1 MLKEYR
7 GRNVKPLFLAR
18 KWPIEPSGVI
28 LMRINVVI
36 STLGWLSLTLGLIIT
51 IMTLFYNLTADGA
64 GYRGVFLISMG
75 IVILVVQNRRN
86 KKPKNRIRARSR

>member
-1 MLKEYR
+1 M
-7 GRNVKPLFLAR
+7 FLHGTWAR
-18 KWPIEPSGVI
+18 EASGVI

-36 STLGWLSLTLGLIIT
+36 STLGWLALTLGLIIT

-75 IVILVVQNRRN
+75 MVILVVQNKRN

>member
-1 MLKEYR
+1 M
-7 GRNVKPLFLAR
+7 FLHGTWAR
-18 KWPIEPSGVI
+18 EASGVI

-36 STLGWLSLTLGLIIT
+36 STLGWLALTLGLIIT
-51 IMTLFYNLTADGA
+51 IMALFYNLTADGA

-75 IVILVVQNRRN
+75 MVILVAQNKRN

>member
-1 MLKEYR
+1 M
-7 GRNVKPLFLAR
+7 FLHGTWAR
-18 KWPIEPSGVI
+18 EASGVI

-36 STLGWLSLTLGLIIT
+36 STLGWLALTLGLIIT

-75 IVILVVQNRRN
+75 MVILVVQNKRN
-86 KKPKNRIRARSR
+86 KKPKK